1 MNNGKQSEQLLK
13 VLGGHFASLDRTSKC
28 RGLSEQP
35 LYSGGH
41 KAMQHET
48 RNWNNF
54 DKCEPEQ
61 QYRLGTVSYK
71 ITGGLKPVLQVPNLT
86 LSFCNRLSK
95 LPDDGD
101 PWAPNN
107 LLTPEQKKNTSWTP
121 VGQATDKKLRP
132 QPTKMN
138 SFKSGP
144 S

>member
-13 VLGGHFASLDRTSKC
+13 VLGGHSASLDRTSKC

-61 QYRLGTVSYK
+61 QYRLLTLHDQCLGHK
-71 ITGGLKPVLQVPNLT
+71 IDTPPFPLGSLKPG
-86 LSFCNRLSK
+86 S
-95 LPDDGD
+95 G
-101 PWAPNN
+101 
-107 LLTPEQKKNTSWTP
+107 
-121 VGQATDKKLRP
+121 
-132 QPTKMN
+132 
-138 SFKSGP
+138 SFKSEHLEYT
-144 S
+144 SFSSHMFKSSCF